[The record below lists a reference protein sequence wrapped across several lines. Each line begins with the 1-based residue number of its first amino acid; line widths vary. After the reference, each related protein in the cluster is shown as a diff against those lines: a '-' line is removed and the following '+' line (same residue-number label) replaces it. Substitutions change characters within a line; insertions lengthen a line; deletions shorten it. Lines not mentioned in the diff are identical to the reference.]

1 MTVQSTTKAENK
13 NEIFECT
20 STFLP
25 FFREIGYGTNKWF
38 FLRLVQLES
47 SNDPFSYRK
56 VDSVLS
62 ETTTYSSK
70 IAESRLRYGIK
81 IQLPPMVLLY
91 SRLYRRRN
99 NTCI

>member
-1 MTVQSTTKAENK
+1 MEQTNGFFS
-13 NEIFECT
+13 EIGTIGKLQRPLFVLESRL
-20 STFLP
+20 STF
-25 FFREIGYGTNKWF
+25 RDY
-38 FLRLVQLES
+38 
-47 SNDPFSYRK
+47 
-56 VDSVLS
+56 
-62 ETTTYSSK
+62 YSSK